1 MKKRYYWKYTC
12 ISIKLP
18 LELLRLHPLFC
29 FNSLY
34 NTVMLIFWTMK
45 NWRIKYVRMETKLKK
60 KELLFGPTVLRECF
74 FKIFKWP
81 FKKQRK
87 IRIYGSFLLKNCIS
101 ILQKNFRRKLRGL
114 LWCIKIGIHC
124 NDYDEKKKKEF
135 HQNTNRLHYGVKIW
149 RRGYR
154 YEGGAYSNSNMTERG
169 LIQCH

>member
-101 ILQKNFRRKLRGL
+101 ILQENIRRKLRGL
-114 LWCIKIGIHC
+114 LWCIQIGIHC
-124 NDYDEKKKKEF
+124 NDYDKKKKNF
-135 HQNTNRLHYGVKIW
+135 IKTLTDSIMV
-149 RRGYR
+149 
-154 YEGGAYSNSNMTERG
+154 
-169 LIQCH
+169 

>member
-1 MKKRYYWKYTC
+1 
-12 ISIKLP
+12 
-18 LELLRLHPLFC
+18 
-29 FNSLY
+29 
-34 NTVMLIFWTMK
+34 MLIFWTMK

-124 NDYDEKKKKEF
+124 NDYDEKEKEF

-149 RRGYR
+149 RQWYR

>member
-60 KELLFGPTVLRECF
+60 RNYYLVPLYYENAF
-74 FKIFKWP
+74 FNIFKRP
-81 FKKQRK
+81 FKKQRT

-101 ILQKNFRRKLRGL
+101 ILQENIRRKLRGL

-124 NDYDEKKKKEF
+124 NDYDEKKKNFIK
-135 HQNTNRLHYGVKIW
+135 TLTDSIMV
-149 RRGYR
+149 
-154 YEGGAYSNSNMTERG
+154 
-169 LIQCH
+169 

>member
-1 MKKRYYWKYTC
+1 MKRKEKKINTASRDEKRYYWKYTC

-74 FKIFKWP
+74 FNIFKWP

-101 ILQKNFRRKLRGL
+101 ILQENIRRKLRGL

-124 NDYDEKKKKEF
+124 NDYDEEKKRISSK
-135 HQNTNRLHYGVKIW
+135 H
-149 RRGYR
+149 
-154 YEGGAYSNSNMTERG
+154 
-169 LIQCH
+169 